1 MWNAISQSARK
12 LGDKGADEAKKVKIK
27 ADILL
32 IDRSIDAR
40 KRAFGVAM
48 YDYLSPLSQ
57 SQDFYAASDKL
68 TEIVRPILILAQKE
82 IQALAAKR
90 VTQKEALAK
99 AEAHRA
105 ASFPTK
111 AETYGQKLMNLGK
124 AGYLHSGETKIKTE
138 LAVTDRLI
146 KGHKEDFGVALYNAF
161 AFAEDNEGFLP
172 TDRQIRNV
180 YDTCRQDLTVLE
192 QKIKAKEDEI
202 VELGG
207 QRPSSQTPSVEQSNT
222 TTSSTST
229 TASMTTSTGAST
241 YNNNNNTSS
250 GYSAPT
256 TDYGASNTSSYGAT
270 TSSQSSS
277 FGSTQV
283 AGSGIF
289 SHLVTSSGGYSD
301 NAPSMPQQSDPFASM
316 NQGYSA
322 PSQGYSTPT
331 QGYNA
336 PSQPMSMNPGTSA
349 VDPFS
354 VFNSNPSTYSAPPSS
369 SSQRNSGDLLDF

>member
-12 LGDKGADEAKKVKIK
+12 LGEKGADEAQKVKIK
-27 ADILL
+27 ADIML
-32 IDRSIDAR
+32 IERSIDAR

-68 TEIVRPILILAQKE
+68 TEIVRPVLILAQKE

-90 VTQKEALAK
+90 VTQKQALAA

-111 AETYGQKLMNLGK
+111 AETYGQKLMNFGK

-146 KGHKEDFGVALYNAF
+146 KGHKEDFGVALYDSF
-161 AFAEDNEGFLP
+161 AAAEDNEGFLP

-180 YDTCRQDLTVLE
+180 YDTCRQDLTVFQ

-207 QRPSSQTPSVEQSNT
+207 QRPSSETPSVQQSNA
-222 TTSSTST
+222 TTSSAS
-229 TASMTTSTGAST
+229 TASMTTASGAST
-241 YNNNNNTSS
+241 YNNNTSSSYGAPTS
-250 GYSAPT
+250 GYSAP
-256 TDYGASNTSSYGAT
+256 APAPVPSYGAT
-270 TSSQSSS
+270 TTSQPSSYNAP
-277 FGSTQV
+277 QV
-283 AGSGIF
+283 AGSGMF
-289 SHLVTSSGGYSD
+289 SHPVTNSGGYSD
-301 NAPSMPQQSDPFASM
+301 SAPSMSQQRDPFANM

-322 PSQGYSTPT
+322 PTQGYSAPN

-336 PSQPMSMNPGTSA
+336 PAPSMSLNPGTTA
-349 VDPFS
+349 ADPFS
-354 VFNSNPSTYSAPPSS
+354 VFNSNPSTYNAPSS